1 MLAAHVRAGAR
12 SLTSTTTVR
21 TAAQW
26 VTLVTA
32 LGVGSLL
39 LYTLYATIYALLN
52 MPLAQDSLL
61 YAKNKTT

>member
-1 MLAAHVRAGAR
+1 
-12 SLTSTTTVR
+12 LTSTTTVR